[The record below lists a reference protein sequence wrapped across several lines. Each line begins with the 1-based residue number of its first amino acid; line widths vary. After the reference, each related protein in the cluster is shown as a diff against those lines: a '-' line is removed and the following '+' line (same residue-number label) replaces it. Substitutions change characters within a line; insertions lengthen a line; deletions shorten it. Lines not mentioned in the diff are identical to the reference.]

1 VVDKMAK
8 PKIVVGS
15 EKKGK
20 PKIVEEETEWDMDKV
35 PEGAFA
41 ATSFSPR
48 KKGPGDLIQADD
60 WNNIQIEIKDDL
72 MNIASAL
79 NKVASKSQFL
89 IASGVSSHGM
99 FVQLNWGVKPHILL
113 SYSGPL
119 DGANGEVPPIRC
131 YPYAIT
137 GKGFK
142 IHAQSDDGKAKG
154 IVNWIAIGV
163 IQ

>member
-1 VVDKMAK
+1 MAK
-8 PKIVVGS
+8 PKIVSGS

-20 PKIVEEETEWDMDKV
+20 PKIVEEVTDWEMEKA
-35 PEGAFA
+35 PEGSMAN
-41 ATSFSPR
+41 TSFAPR
-48 KKGPGDLIQADD
+48 KKGPGDLIMADD

-72 MNIASAL
+72 VNIVSAV

-119 DGANGEVPPIRC
+119 NKSDKTENGNKAVRC
-131 YPYAIT
+131 YPYDIDQ
-137 GKGFK
+137 KGFRVF
-142 IHAQSDDGKAKG
+142 AQSDDGKLKG